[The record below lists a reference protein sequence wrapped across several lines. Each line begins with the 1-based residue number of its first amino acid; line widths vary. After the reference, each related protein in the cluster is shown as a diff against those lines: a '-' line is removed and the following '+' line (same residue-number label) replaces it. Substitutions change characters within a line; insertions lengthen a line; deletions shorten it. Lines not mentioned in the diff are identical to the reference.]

1 MNKNKEELLNKLKQ
15 LEKDFNTKVADI
27 KKQIEECD
35 NKVFKPIKLGEKY
48 YSISTN
54 GEIDQYYF
62 YNDNVNKEIID
73 FGNYFKT
80 QEEAERKCFE
90 IRLHRQLELF
100 ALENNENEIDW
111 NNTDKNKY
119 YIYYSYDDN
128 CLDVEDIY
136 DYRDFG
142 QVYFTSEEIAEK
154 AIETFKYDLIRYFTS
169 NR

>member
-1 MNKNKEELLNKLKQ
+1 M
-15 LEKDFNTKVADI
+15 
-27 KKQIEECD
+27 
-35 NKVFKPIKLGEKY
+35 
-48 YSISTN
+48 
-54 GEIDQYYF
+54 
-62 YNDNVNKEIID
+62 
-73 FGNYFKT
+73 
-80 QEEAERKCFE
+80 
-90 IRLHRQLELF
+90 F

>member
-15 LEKDFNTKVADI
+15 LEENFNTQVTDI

-35 NKVFKPIKLGEKY
+35 KKVLEPIKLGEKY

-80 QEEAERKCFE
+80 QEEAERKRFE

>member
-15 LEKDFNTKVADI
+15 LEEDFNTQVTDI

-35 NKVFKPIKLGEKY
+35 KKVLEPIKLGEEY

-54 GEIDQYYF
+54 GEINTYIF
-62 YNDNVNKEIID
+62 YNDNVDKEIIG

-80 QEEAERKCFE
+80 KEEAERKCFE

-169 NR
+169 K